1 MRPGAPVLEAGQA
14 VGPIAADP
22 LVAGRSA
29 DPELIGDRGH
39 RPTVDQDALDQELPT
54 EDAET
59 RSRMCH
65 ESLRPMWVLNTSH
78 RVAGLSFVN
87 TVFSHHT

>member
-1 MRPGAPVLEAGQA
+1 V
-14 VGPIAADP
+14 DP
-22 LVAGRSA
+22 LGAGRSA
-29 DPELIGDRGH
+29 DHELLGDRGH
-39 RPTVDQDALDQELPT
+39 RPAVDQDSFDQQLTT

-65 ESLRPMWVLNTSH
+65 ESLRPMWELNTSH

-87 TVFSHHT
+87 NVFGHHI